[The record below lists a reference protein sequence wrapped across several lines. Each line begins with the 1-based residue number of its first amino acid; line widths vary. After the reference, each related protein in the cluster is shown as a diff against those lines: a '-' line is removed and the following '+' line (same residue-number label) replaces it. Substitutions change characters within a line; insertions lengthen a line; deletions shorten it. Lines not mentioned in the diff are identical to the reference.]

1 MPDPKRFTADINL
14 TVDELSELCDL
25 TSDAVINGINGS
37 IATSPQRLLIL
48 RSLFAKAHNAWQQQ
62 IIEPGVG
69 EIIAQSVRTGQP
81 VPHEVTAFLTGGRIP
96 LEVPSDDPHTCGH
109 FHAEGAPCPSE
120 GNPCGDYRCCH

>member
-37 IATSPQRLLIL
+37 IATSPQRLLIQ

-69 EIIAQSVRTGQP
+69 EIIAESVRTGQP
-81 VPHEVTAFLTGGRIP
+81 VPPEVTAFLTGGTPAP
-96 LEVPSDDPHTCGH
+96 LEVPGAEPHECGH
-109 FHAEGAPCPSE
+109 FHPEGTECPDE
-120 GNPCGDYRCCH
+120 PCGDYRCCH